1 MDVVIVKFKSHYHL
15 VEREDSHRYLTW
27 AGSSAGNNVA
37 PARFTSK
44 SDARIFAE
52 CHGHNV
58 VAGKPIGHFEI
69 GDKVQHSEPH
79 PLAHMEGTVIG
90 FYPQIDDFDP
100 VRPHIQ
106 WSNGVRTWVRADHL
120 THVQD
125 RSS

>member
-58 VAGKPIGHFEI
+58 VAGKPIEHFEI
-69 GDKVQHSEPH
+69 GDKVKLLGTH
-79 PLAHMEGTVIG
+79 PLVGGIGRVIG
-90 FYPQIDDFDP
+90 FYPQIDEFDP
-100 VRPHIQ
+100 VRPKVQ
-106 WSNGVRTWVRADHL
+106 WETGIMSWVRADQL
-120 THVQD
+120 THVV
-125 RSS
+125 